1 MHIGKRIRDLRNAK
15 GMKVTELAR
24 KAYISQPY
32 LSDIEKGRTIPSLD
46 KLTALCE
53 ALDIS
58 LSDFFGKTTDLS
70 PELLSLIE
78 SAKQLTSEQ
87 QRALQYFI
95 DTLQKD

>member
-46 KLTALCE
+46 KLISLCE

-58 LSDFFGKTTDLS
+58 LSDFFGETTDLS